1 MENLFGSNFQFNAI
15 EYLNKKHYIKGF
27 CKGFNLNK
35 IDENLN
41 GIYIL
46 YAKEKDGYEYVLYV
60 GESTKM
66 KDRLTTHLRNY
77 EGLISKVWV
86 LIFSKETTKKERTHM
101 EKFIINLLQPR
112 LNTINTKKDFFESQ
126 IILEYSGIN
135 KDNYREYSLE
145 ELESK

>member
-1 MENLFGSNFQFNAI
+1 MENIFGSNLRFDAI
-15 EYLNKKHYIKGF
+15 EYLNKKHYIKGY

-46 YAKEKDGYEYVLYV
+46 YAKEEDGSEYVLYV
-60 GESTKM
+60 GESIKM
-66 KDRLTTHLRNY
+66 KGRLTTHLRNY
-77 EGLISKVWV
+77 EGLISKVWA
-86 LIFSKETTKKERTHM
+86 LTFSKKTTKTERTYM

-112 LNTINTKKDFFESQ
+112 LNTTNTKKDFFESQ
-126 IILEYSGIN
+126 IVLEYTGIDE
-135 KDNYREYSLE
+135 DNYEEYSLK